1 MKKVF
6 AVVLALMLAVSM
18 TAMAS
23 ADAIKLAVIGPITGA
38 AGVYGSAVANGAAIA
53 AQEINEAAGETVIEL
68 IVEDDAHDAETS
80 IHGYDDALDK
90 GAQAVIGTVTTT
102 PCIAVSAKAY
112 EDRVFMLTPS
122 ASSTAVTE
130 DKDNCYQLCFTDPA
144 QGTLAAQYINENS
157 LGTTVGVIYNNGDAY
172 STGIYQTFVAE
183 MEAKGVAIAA
193 TAAFN
198 DGTTDFS
205 VQVAEM
211 KAAGCDVVF
220 LPIYYTPAAQILK
233 QAVATDYA
241 PLFFGVDGMDGI
253 LTLDGF
259 DASLAEGVMLLTPFV
274 ADSTSEDVQ
283 SFVAKY
289 QAQYGETP
297 NQFAADGYDCVY
309 AMYAAF
315 QAAGLD
321 ASTSPEDACEALI
334 ATFSG
339 DFEFTGVTGT
349 MTWDA
354 SGAVTKTP
362 NANRIK
368 NGVYVSPENY

>member
-1 MKKVF
+1 MKKLF
-6 AVVLALMLAVSM
+6 AVVLALVLALSL

-38 AGVYGSAVANGAAIA
+38 AGVYGSAVANGADIA
-53 AQEINEAAGETVIEL
+53 AKEINEAAGETVIEL

-157 LGTTVGVIYNNGDAY
+157 LGTTIGVIYNNGDAY

-183 MEAKGVAIAA
+183 MEAKGVTIAA

-205 VQVAEM
+205 VQVADM

-259 DASLAEGVMLLTPFV
+259 DPALAEGVMLLTPFV

-321 ASTSPEDACEALI
+321 ASTTPEDACEALI

>member
-1 MKKVF
+1 MKKLTAMLL
-6 AVVLALMLAVSM
+6 AVVMLLGV
-18 TAMAS
+18 AS
-23 ADAIKLAVIGPITGA
+23 ATAEPIKLAVIGPITGA

-53 AQEINEAAGETVIEL
+53 AQEINEAAGETVVEL

-80 IHGYDDALDK
+80 IHGYDDALDQ
-90 GAQAVIGTVTTT
+90 GAQAIVGTVTTT

-144 QGTLAAQYINENS
+144 QGTLAAQYILQNN
-157 LGTTVGVIYNNGDAY
+157 LGTTIGVIYNNGDAY

-183 MEAKGVAIAA
+183 MEANGVTIAA
-193 TAAFN
+193 TQAFN
-198 DGTTDFS
+198 DSTVDFS
-205 VQVAEM
+205 VQVADM

-233 QAVATDYA
+233 QADATEYA

-253 LTLDGF
+253 LTLEGF
-259 DASLAEGVMLLTPFV
+259 DPALAEGVMLLTPFV
-274 ADSTSEDVQ
+274 ADSTNETVQ

-321 ASTSPEDACEALI
+321 ATTSPEDACEALI

>member
-80 IHGYDDALDK
+80 IHGYDDALDL

-157 LGTTVGVIYNNGDAY
+157 LGTTIGVIYNNGDAY

>member
-1 MKKVF
+1 MKKLTALLL
-6 AVVLALMLAVSM
+6 AVVMLLGV
-18 TAMAS
+18 AS
-23 ADAIKLAVIGPITGA
+23 ATAEPIKLAVIGPITGA

-80 IHGYDDALDK
+80 IHGYDDALDQ

-157 LGTTVGVIYNNGDAY
+157 LGTTIGVIYNNGDAY

-183 MEAKGVAIAA
+183 MEAKGVTIAA

-205 VQVAEM
+205 VQVADM

-259 DASLAEGVMLLTPFV
+259 DPALAEGVMLLTPFV

-321 ASTSPEDACEALI
+321 ASTTPEDACEALI